1 MALLEVRD
9 LVTRFEFHRNGF
21 AVVDGV
27 SLEVEPGETV
37 GIVGESGSG
46 KSLTLRSIVH
56 ALPPKATVTG
66 GSIVFE
72 GRDFTRPSRREL
84 LRARGREIAMIF
96 QDPIAALNPVLTVGD
111 QLKETLKQ
119 TKGVRQERAREREAI
134 ELLRVVGVPEP
145 DRRMRSYGHELSGG
159 LAQRV
164 VIALALVG
172 EPRLLLADEPT
183 SALDVTVQAQILSLL
198 VDLQHRFQT
207 AILFV
212 SHDLGVVAQT
222 CRRVYVMYAGRIV
235 EEAPVGELF
244 AKPRHPY
251 TVGLMSSLPSL
262 DPTAAVERLRTIP
275 GSPPDLAALP
285 AGCRFRARCPIAID
299 ECALDDVPLVAVAA
313 GAGHAAACLRQ
324 DVVASGGVVYGTSG
338 SRVSVGS
345 P

>member
-1 MALLEVRD
+1 MALLSVRE
-9 LVTRFEFHRNGF
+9 LVTRFEFKPQGF
-21 AVVDGV
+21 NVVDGV
-27 SLEVEPGETV
+27 SLEVDSAETV

-56 ALPPKATVTG
+56 ALPPKAAITS
-66 GSIVFE
+66 GSVVFK
-72 GRDFTRPSRREL
+72 GQDFTRPGRREL
-84 LRARGREIAMIF
+84 QRLRGREISMIF

-119 TKGVRQERAREREAI
+119 TKGVRNEKAREHAAV

-172 EPRLLLADEPT
+172 EPKLLLADEPT

-198 VDLQHRFQT
+198 VDLQHRFEM

-235 EEAPVGELF
+235 EEAPIKELF
-244 AKPRHPY
+244 SSPRHPY
-251 TVGLMSSLPSL
+251 TVGLLSSLPSI
-262 DPTAAVERLRTIP
+262 DPSTAVQRLRAIP
-275 GSPPDLAALP
+275 GSPPDLADLP
-285 AGCRFRARCPIAID
+285 AGCRFKARCPISVD
-299 ECALDDVPLVAVAA
+299 DCAREDVLLADV
-313 GAGHAAACLRQ
+313 GAGHSAACLRHEA
-324 DVVASGGVVYGTSG
+324 VARGAVVYGVSD
-338 SRVSVGS
+338 SRVNVGTS
-345 P
+345 

>member
-1 MALLEVRD
+1 M
-9 LVTRFEFHRNGF
+9 
-21 AVVDGV
+21 
-27 SLEVEPGETV
+27 
-37 GIVGESGSG
+37 
-46 KSLTLRSIVH
+46 
-56 ALPPKATVTG
+56 TG

-84 LRARGREIAMIF
+84 QQARGREIAMIF

-119 TKGVRQERAREREAI
+119 TKGVRQEKAREREAI

-198 VDLQHRFQT
+198 VDLQRRFET

-235 EEAPVGELF
+235 EEAPIRELF
-244 AKPRHPY
+244 ASPRHPY

-285 AGCRFRARCPIAID
+285 AGCRFRARCPIPID
-299 ECALDDVPLVAVAA
+299 ECALDDVPLVAA
-313 GAGHAAACLRQ
+313 GAGTPPPASARTSSAA
-324 DVVASGGVVYGTSG
+324 GGVVYGTSG
-338 SRVSVGS
+338 SRVNVGT